1 MANKKKL
8 TDTFLVSE
16 ELLKLHSPISRNVDV
31 EKIVPFLTISQPY
44 YIEPILG
51 TALMEELQSQVE
63 SGDITE
69 ENKALLLKIAP
80 ALSNWTT
87 YLALRSL
94 AYSITEK
101 SITKEHSEN
110 SEALT
115 EKELG
120 EFILST
126 KNLAEMSTKLLIRY
140 LCRCADLYPL
150 WRPPAETCKCS
161 EYGDTDGSAEPV
173 FKSVVYF
180 PNKKKSN
187 GCNEGCM

>member
-1 MANKKKL
+1 MATKKKL

-63 SGDITE
+63 SGEITE

-120 EFILST
+120 EYILST
-126 KNLAEMSTKLLIRY
+126 KNLAEMSTKLLIKY

-150 WRPPAETCKCS
+150 WKPDDDCHCN
-161 EYGDTDGSAEPV
+161 EYADTDGSATPV

>member
-1 MANKKKL
+1 MATNKKL

-31 EKIVPFLTISQPY
+31 EKVIPFLTISQPY

-51 TALMEELQSQVE
+51 TALMEELQAQVE
-63 SGDITE
+63 SGEITD

-101 SITKEHSEN
+101 SITKEHSDN
-110 SEALT
+110 SDSLS

-120 EFILST
+120 EYILST
-126 KNLAEMSTKLLIRY
+126 KNLAEMSTELLIKY
-140 LCRCADLYPL
+140 LCRCSDLYPL
-150 WRPPAETCKCS
+150 WRPEGECNCQKYAE
-161 EYGDTDGSAEPV
+161 TDGSSKPIY
-173 FKSVVYF
+173 KSVVYF
-180 PNKKKSN
+180 PKRKST
-187 GCNEGCM
+187 GCNDGCM